1 MMKRVTGI
9 FCFLLLLLV
18 IGCGSIPAL
27 DEVIPDRRSEYKKS
41 ESLPDLE
48 VPPDLTTEAL
58 EDPLVIP
65 DEEATTLSEYQRQ
78 KRQQGS
84 TAQGL
89 DLGGPAAYTDE
100 MWLTLQ
106 GSPVELWPK
115 LNEFW
120 SDKGFKMDLN
130 DAELGV
136 METDW
141 LQQEGDGIVV
151 YRNIFKIVSE
161 EGSTPESTVLF
172 LSSERQE
179 KIVEQDG
186 SESWVDLE
194 QDKEL
199 EQTIVG
205 ELNLHFYGSVVSA
218 SPTNKQKTVS
228 GTSSGTVRPGPVTA
242 PERKRA
248 EILKLDEE
256 KSYLSIPEEFSRAW
270 SQTGDALGRAG
281 LFVENQDKDKG
292 LYYIIYYPDPED
304 EEKSLL
310 SKLKFW
316 GDDEDDGEPYQVS
329 LTGVGDKTELVVLD
343 DKGNWAD
350 YQRAVRILT
359 LLQAQYNRV
368 NR

>member
-1 MMKRVTGI
+1 MKRITGF
-9 FCFLLLLLV
+9 FCFLLLLSI
-18 IGCGSIPAL
+18 IGCGSIPSL

-58 EDPLVIP
+58 EDPMVIP

-78 KRQQGS
+78 KKQGNS
-84 TAQGL
+84 AQTL
-89 DLGGPAAYTDE
+89 DIANAAYTDE
-100 MWLTLQ
+100 LWLTLQ
-106 GSPVELWPK
+106 GSPAELWPK
-115 LNEFW
+115 LKEFW
-120 SDKGFKMDLN
+120 TAKGYKLDLN

-136 METDW
+136 METGW

-151 YRNIFKIVSE
+151 YRNKFNILSE
-161 EGSTPESTVLF
+161 EGSTSNSTVLF

-179 KIVEQDG
+179 KIVNEDG
-186 SESWVDLE
+186 SESWADLDS
-194 QDKEL
+194 DKEL
-199 EQTIVG
+199 EQSIVG

-218 SPTNKQKTVS
+218 SQSRTQNTTSNTARSVPVAATQK
-228 GTSSGTVRPGPVTA
+228 
-242 PERKRA
+242 KRA

-316 GDDEDDGEPYQVS
+316 GDEEDDGESYQVS

-343 DKGNWAD
+343 NEGNWAD

-359 LLQAQYNRV
+359 MLQAQYNSV

>member
-1 MMKRVTGI
+1 MKHVTGI
-9 FCFLLLLLV
+9 FCFLLLLL
-18 IGCGSIPAL
+18 IAGCGSIPAL

-58 EDPLVIP
+58 EDPMVIP

-78 KRQQGS
+78 KKQHAGGAQSLNVSS
-84 TAQGL
+84 TGVN
-89 DLGGPAAYTDE
+89 TDE
-100 MWLTLQ
+100 LWLTLQ

-115 LNEFW
+115 LNEYW
-120 SDKGFKMDLN
+120 TQKGYKMDLN

-151 YRNIFKIVSE
+151 YRNKFKIVSE
-161 EGSTPESTVLF
+161 EGSTPNSTVLF
-172 LSSERQE
+172 LTSERQE
-179 KIVEQDG
+179 KIVEESG

-194 QDKEL
+194 NDKKL
-199 EQTIVG
+199 EQSIVG

-218 SPTNKQKTVS
+218 PKTNTQN
-228 GTSSGTVRPGPVTA
+228 TA
-242 PERKRA
+242 SDSARSAPAAASQRKRA
-248 EILKLDEE
+248 EILKLDDE

-281 LFVENQDKDKG
+281 LFVEKQDKDKG

-316 GDDEDDGEPYQVS
+316 GDKEDDGESYQVS

-359 LLQAQYNRV
+359 LLQAQYNSV

>member
-1 MMKRVTGI
+1 MIYRITVI
-9 FCFLLLLLV
+9 FSFLLLFL
-18 IGCGSIPAL
+18 INGCGSIPAL
-27 DEVIPDRRSEYKKS
+27 DEVIPDRRSDYKKS

-78 KRQQGS
+78 KSRQGN
-84 TAQGL
+84 TVQGL
-89 DLGGPAAYTDE
+89 DIASAAHSDE
-100 MWLTLQ
+100 LWLTLQ
-106 GSPVELWPK
+106 GSPAELWPK
-115 LNEFW
+115 LKEFW
-120 SDKGFKMDLN
+120 TAKGYKMDLN
-130 DAELGV
+130 DADLGV

-151 YRNIFKIVSE
+151 YRNKFNILSE
-161 EGSTPESTVLF
+161 EGSTPNSTVLF

-179 KIVEQDG
+179 KIVEEDG

-194 QDKEL
+194 NDKAL
-199 EQTIVG
+199 EQSIIG
-205 ELNLHFYGSVVSA
+205 ELNLHFYGNVVSA
-218 SPTNKQKTVS
+218 PTTRTQNTAS
-228 GTSSGTVRPGPVTA
+228 ESARPGRATTTQI
-242 PERKRA
+242 KRA

-256 KSYLSIPEEFSRAW
+256 KSYLSIPEEFPRAW

-316 GDDEDDGEPYQVS
+316 GDDEDDGESYQVS
-329 LTGVGDKTELVVLD
+329 LTGVGDKTELVILD

-359 LLQAQYNRV
+359 LLQAQYNSV